1 MKKAITII
9 SLFTFLIS
17 FSQIDEKVING
28 KILDRSGIIPG
39 VHIVNTIT
47 NQATYS
53 NENGEFKIQVRRND
67 MLRLSCIGYKTKFI
81 IIKKENLQLQ
91 QNIFIIEKTIYTLEE
106 IKIRTN
112 RLLGSLVID
121 TKEIPIYLKN
131 KSLMETMDF
140 SDIDFNGNALNE
152 QSDQNTYPNPVTS
165 DPTTLFKGLG
175 TSINMPFNR
184 SKKLWE
190 LRKELAFKKGI
201 PAKLMKEL
209 GPKFFFIELGIPP
222 EKYYRFLDFCNHSEI
237 ENLYKEGRKLN
248 VINVLQ
254 KESKMYLKTLNEKE

>member
-1 MKKAITII
+1 MKKTITILT
-9 SLFTFLIS
+9 LFTFLIS
-17 FSQIDEKVING
+17 FSQIDEKIIKG
-28 KILDRSGIIPG
+28 KILDRSGIIPD

-67 MLRLSCIGYKTKFI
+67 MLRLSCVGYKTKFI
-81 IIKKENLQLQ
+81 IINKENLHLQ
-91 QNIFIIEKTIYTLEE
+91 QNIFVIEKTLYTLDE
-106 IKIRTN
+106 IKLRTS
-112 RLLGSLVID
+112 RLLGSLALD
-121 TKEIPIYLKN
+121 TKETPIDLKN

-140 SDIDFNGNALNE
+140 SDIDFNSNNLNE

-184 SKKLWE
+184 SKKLWK

-209 GPKFFFIELGIPP
+209 GTKFFFIELGIPP
-222 EKYYRFLDFCNHSEI
+222 EKYYHFLDFCEHSGI
-237 ENLYKEGRKLN
+237 DNLYKKGHKMK

-254 KESKMYLKTLNEKE
+254 KESKIYLETLNKKE